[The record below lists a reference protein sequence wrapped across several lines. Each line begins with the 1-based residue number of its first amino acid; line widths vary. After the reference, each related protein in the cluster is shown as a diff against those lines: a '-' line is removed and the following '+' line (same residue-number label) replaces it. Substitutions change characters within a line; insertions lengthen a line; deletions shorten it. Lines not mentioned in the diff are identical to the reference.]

1 MIAKNN
7 TEPAP
12 WKIEPAKRCVVC
24 TKTNGEKW
32 EREGK
37 GKKGSQKEPSG
48 GRKTAAPGSWGIG
61 KPGLNPTTF

>member
-37 GKKGSQKEPSG
+37 GKKGAKRSQAVDERRPHPGAGESG
-48 GRKTAAPGSWGIG
+48 NRV
-61 KPGLNPTTF
+61 